1 VLNIKKMEQEI
12 EKLKKEVL
20 DFKAQ
25 DSNELLLFRKKFVGK
40 KGVLNKLFSDFKLLS
55 VEEKRKIGSSMNEL
69 KNLINNVLNVATQ
82 PKNKK
87 ASNDSVD
94 FTLPGFNTNI
104 GSIHPISFVKNKIID
119 MFREVGFS
127 ISTGPEIEDDWHN
140 FSALNIPES
149 HPARDMQDTFFLS
162 LNPDMM
168 LRTHTSSVQVRYM
181 ENNPP
186 PIRIISPGRVF
197 RNEDVSARSHCLFH
211 QIEGLCVDQDIS
223 FADLKLIIQ
232 YFINNLFGK
241 EKKIRFRPSFF
252 PFTEPSA
259 EVDIF
264 WGLETE
270 TDYRITKGTGW
281 LEIMGC
287 GMVDPTVLKN
297 VNINPEKYSGFAFGM
312 GIERIAMLLYQI
324 DDIRLFY
331 ENDIRFLQQF
341 RSLT

>member
-1 VLNIKKMEQEI
+1 MEQEI
-12 EKLKKEVL
+12 DKLKKEVL
-20 DFKAQ
+20 DFNPK
-25 DSNELLLFRKKFVGK
+25 DNNELLLFRQKFLGK
-40 KGVLNKLFSDFKLLS
+40 KGVLNKLFSDFKSLS
-55 VEEKRKIGSSMNEL
+55 VEEKRKIGSPLNEL
-69 KNLINNVLNVATQ
+69 KGLINNVFNADNQ
-82 PKNKK
+82 PKTQKT
-87 ASNDSVD
+87 SNDSID
-94 FTLPGFNTNI
+94 LTLPGLNTNM
-104 GSIHPISFVKNKIID
+104 GSTHPISFVRNKIIK

-127 ISTGPEIEDDWHN
+127 LSKGPEIEDDWHN

-149 HPARDMQDTFFLS
+149 HPARDMQDTFFIS

-181 ENNPP
+181 ENNTP

-232 YFINNLFGK
+232 YFVNNLFGK

-287 GMVDPTVLKN
+287 GMVDPAVLKN

-331 ENDIRFLQQF
+331 ENDIRFLSQF
-341 RSLT
+341 RSLTN